1 MYKYINIIIINNY
14 NYKYL
19 YIIHKFAKC
28 LQTLAKCLQTLAKCL
43 QTPAKCLQTLAKC
56 QQTLAKCN
64 NYQKTIYYNNGLL
77 IISISII
84 YVYYISILLYVPVP
98 SKIHITK
105 VTDMEKKLFSRK
117 FWYILEWGL
126 NMSFWLPVVSENR
139 PFKVWTILE
148 PFFHDFWHVFL
159 TKNIDIL
166 IKNRGQILKFQMPIT
181 FLVFNHFP

>member
-19 YIIHKFAKC
+19 YIIHKFTKCLQTLAKC

-64 NYQKTIYYNNGLL
+64 NYQKTLYYNNGLL

-84 YVYYISILLYVPVP
+84 YVYYISILLYDCTGTKQNSYHQSHRHGKKTFFSEVLIYLGMGFKYELLTP
-98 SKIHITK
+98 SS
-105 VTDMEKKLFSRK
+105 LR
-117 FWYILEWGL
+117 
-126 NMSFWLPVVSENR
+126 
-139 PFKVWTILE
+139 E
-148 PFFHDFWHVFL
+148 PSV
-159 TKNIDIL
+159 
-166 IKNRGQILKFQMPIT
+166 
-181 FLVFNHFP
+181 

>member
-19 YIIHKFAKC
+19 YIIHKFAKCLQTLAKC

-77 IISISII
+77 IYQYFYNLCILYKYFAICTGTKQNSYHQSHRHGKKTFFSEVLI
-84 YVYYISILLYVPVP
+84 YLGMGFKYELLTP
-98 SKIHITK
+98 SS
-105 VTDMEKKLFSRK
+105 LR
-117 FWYILEWGL
+117 
-126 NMSFWLPVVSENR
+126 
-139 PFKVWTILE
+139 E
-148 PFFHDFWHVFL
+148 PSV
-159 TKNIDIL
+159 
-166 IKNRGQILKFQMPIT
+166 
-181 FLVFNHFP
+181 

>member
-1 MYKYINIIIINNY
+1 MYKYNNIIIINNY

-19 YIIHKFAKC
+19 YIIYKFAKC
-28 LQTLAKCLQTLAKCL
+28 LQTLAKCLQTHAKYTQTLAKYL

-84 YVYYISILLYVPVP
+84 YVYYTGISILLYVPVP

-117 FWYILEWGL
+117 F
-126 NMSFWLPVVSENR
+126 
-139 PFKVWTILE
+139 
-148 PFFHDFWHVFL
+148 
-159 TKNIDIL
+159 
-166 IKNRGQILKFQMPIT
+166 
-181 FLVFNHFP
+181 